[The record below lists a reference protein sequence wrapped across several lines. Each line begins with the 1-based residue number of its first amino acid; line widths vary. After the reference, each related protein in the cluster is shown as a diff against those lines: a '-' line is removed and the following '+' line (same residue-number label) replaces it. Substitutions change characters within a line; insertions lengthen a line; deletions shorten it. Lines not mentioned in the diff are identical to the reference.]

1 MWEQEKKRLQYQLP
15 LAETY
20 IDMLTLGYQM
30 AGRMRPLL
38 ESGYIEDN
46 LQCKDTKIDFRDVI
60 EWMNSNGWHQMAR
73 EFKSLFKQSRKY
85 KRLVTQNE

>member
-1 MWEQEKKRLQYQLP
+1 MWEKERKQLEYQLP
-15 LAETY
+15 LAENY

-46 LQCKDTKIDFRDVI
+46 PHHKDTKIDFKEVI
-60 EWMNSNGWHQMAR
+60 KWMDSNGWDEIAK
-73 EFKSLFKQSRKY
+73 EFRSLFNQSRKY
-85 KRLVTQNE
+85 NKARQSQ